1 MSISQSKN
9 SSVVLVGIGTS
20 TTPPAA
26 TISDLAE
33 GQVGVFPATGVAGV
47 AIAADAKFVIAI
59 GGTASKPVF
68 VSEAI
73 DPADVVVAKARGL
86 EVATQQS
93 DSIGFNGTS
102 GSLATLTADN
112 LYMVD
117 VLVQELLTSNTDGR
131 YIKHFQYK
139 SGTTAPTQAE
149 LASGLAL
156 SAFNNFK
163 RDAENWA
170 AVDVL
175 MAAGSDVALGTGVDN
190 ITFVKGSVSV
200 SATNVDD
207 ATTNAAFAVGDY
219 IRVGTGATDE
229 VYKIT
234 AIDATNNVFTLDRPF
249 VAATQ
254 TLADT
259 ACKRI
264 AAASV
269 AALNCGI
276 LITGQAL
283 SFVVGKEQYK
293 QVSWEL
299 ALKDFGTTA
308 SVRESNP
315 YGGIGTY
322 EQAAEAEWFAMGQ
335 LGEYYRMGEP
345 TLHRAVLNAV
355 SGVTYD
361 VTTIH
366 FRDNTVVGFN
376 NEVSE
381 KMITIYTPNGADY
394 ATDATTD
401 NGLWLQI
408 QAAMVNNAGKMSH
421 RDTAATVDTAGSLLL

>member
-1 MSISQSKN
+1 MSVSQIKN
-9 SSVVLVGIGTS
+9 SNVVLVGIGTS
-20 TTPPAA
+20 TTPPASSIA
-26 TISDLAE
+26 DLAE
-33 GQVGVFPATGVAGV
+33 GQIGVFQVDGLAGT

-59 GGTASKPVF
+59 GGSASKPAF

-73 DPADVVVAKARGL
+73 DPADVVAAKTRGL
-86 EVATQQS
+86 EVAVEQQ

-139 SGTTAPTQAE
+139 SGASAPTQAE

-156 SAFNNFK
+156 SAYNNFK
-163 RDAENWA
+163 REAEEWI

-175 MAAGSDVALGTGVDN
+175 MAAGSDVALGTGVN
-190 ITFVKGSVSV
+190 NVTFVKGSTSV
-200 SATNVDD
+200 AADDVDD
-207 ATTNAAFAVGDY
+207 ATANAAFAVGDY
-219 IRVGTGATDE
+219 IRVGTAATDE

-234 AIDATNNVFTLDRPF
+234 AIDATNNVFTIDRPF

-254 TLADT
+254 TIADT
-259 ACKRI
+259 GLKRI

-276 LITGQAL
+276 LMTGQAL

-293 QVSWEL
+293 KVRWEL
-299 ALKDFGTTA
+299 VLKDFGSTA
-308 SVRESNP
+308 SVREANADA
-315 YGGIGTY
+315 GIGTY

-335 LGEYYRMGEP
+335 LGEYHRMGEP
-345 TLHRAVLNAV
+345 TIHPASLNAA

-361 VTTIH
+361 ITTIS
-366 FRDNTVVGFN
+366 FRDNSVVGLSPT
-376 NEVSE
+376 VSE
-381 KMITIYTPNGADY
+381 KAITIYTPNGADY
-394 ATDATTD
+394 ATDVTTD

-408 QAAMVNNAGKMSH
+408 EAALANVTGKMSH
-421 RDTAATVDTAGSLLL
+421 RDTGASSDTAGSLLL